1 MYKKNKAGIL
11 GIVITIIIL
20 VLVVVFS
27 NGERNTSFFENVA
40 NKLVMP
46 IQNGLTY
53 LKNKINGNDTFF
65 ADIRSKR
72 MKN

>member
-1 MYKKNKAGIL
+1 MYKKNRAGIL

-20 VLVVVFS
+20 ILIVVFS

-46 IQNGLTY
+46 I
-53 LKNKINGNDTFF
+53 
-65 ADIRSKR
+65 
-72 MKN
+72 

>member
-27 NGERNTSFFENVA
+27 NGELNTSFF
-40 NKLVMP
+40 
-46 IQNGLTY
+46 
-53 LKNKINGNDTFF
+53 
-65 ADIRSKR
+65 
-72 MKN
+72 